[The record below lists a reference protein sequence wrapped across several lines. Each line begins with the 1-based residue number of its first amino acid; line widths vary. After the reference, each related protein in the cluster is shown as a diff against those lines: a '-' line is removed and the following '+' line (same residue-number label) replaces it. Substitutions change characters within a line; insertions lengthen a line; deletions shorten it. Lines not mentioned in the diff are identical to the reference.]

1 MSAGRRP
8 EQDIQRALADHLRA
22 RAGAGTYWFHPANG
36 GARTAIEGAILKAC
50 GVRAGTPDLILIKD
64 GKTFGLE
71 LKAPGGQVS
80 PAQAQAHEEMRA
92 AGAEVAVAT
101 GIDEAIK
108 QLEGW
113 QLLRGQTQ

>member
-1 MSAGRRP
+1 MKRP
-8 EQDIQRALADHLRA
+8 EQIIQKALADHLRA
-22 RAGAGTYWFHPANG
+22 RAAAGTYWFHPANG

-64 GKTFGLE
+64 GRTCGLE
-71 LKAPGGQVS
+71 LKADNGRVS
-80 PAQAQAHEEMRA
+80 LSQQSAHEEMRA
-92 AGAEVAVAT
+92 AGAEVATAT

-113 QLLRGQTQ
+113 GLLRGSVQ